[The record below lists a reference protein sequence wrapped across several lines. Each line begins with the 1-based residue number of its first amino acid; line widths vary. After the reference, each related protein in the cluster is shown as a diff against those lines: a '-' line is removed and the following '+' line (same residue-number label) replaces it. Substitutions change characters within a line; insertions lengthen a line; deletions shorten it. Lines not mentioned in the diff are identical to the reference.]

1 MRSVNQH
8 AGKDANGGK
17 NYPVIGVV
25 CIIIAAASIV
35 IAALIY
41 NDLEA
46 SLVLAVMLPILCLA
60 NVVLAIIG
68 LYRRD
73 TARALPLIGL
83 IITVSIL
90 GFLMFHLYVIL
101 SKTGRL
107 FHHIRDWTVPL

>member
-1 MRSVNQH
+1 MRTVNQ
-8 AGKDANGGK
+8 GIKRDANGDK

-25 CIIIAAASIV
+25 CLIIAAASLA

-46 SLVLAVMLPILCLA
+46 GLVLAVLLPVLCLA
-60 NVVLAIIG
+60 NIVLAVIG

-73 TARALPLIGL
+73 TGKALPLIGL
-83 IITVSIL
+83 IITISII

-101 SKTGRL
+101 NEAGRL
-107 FHHIRDWTVPL
+107 FRHIQGWTVPL

>member
-1 MRSVNQH
+1 MNQ
-8 AGKDANGGK
+8 GIKRDANGRIG
-17 NYPVIGVV
+17 YPVIGVV
-25 CIIIAAASIV
+25 CIIIAAACLV

-46 SLVLAVMLPILCLA
+46 SLVLAVMLPVLCLT
-60 NVVLAIIG
+60 NIVLAVTG

-73 TARALPLIGL
+73 AGRALPLIGL
-83 IITVSIL
+83 IITISIL

-101 SKTGRL
+101 SEAGRL